1 MNKTENPSRSGGLLK
16 YLKPYWLWVILSPL
30 TMMGEVLADLWQPKF
45 MEKLVNEGVLSSNQ
59 ELLIS
64 VGLQMLLVVLLGGI
78 SGTACSVFASLASQ
92 NFACDLRKDV
102 FKSAMELS
110 FQQTDKFTTGSLITR
125 LTNDI
130 TQMQHFVQ
138 QCIRMFVRSGMM
150 FLGGIVMMLTLD
162 LRFGLIL
169 LAALPI
175 QLLMMALILRKA
187 NPLYAK
193 VQRRLDTVNNVMQE
207 NVNGARMVKAY
218 VQEKRE
224 TERFNYANEALTETN
239 LKVAFIIAR
248 LSPMLSI
255 IMNCS
260 IVAIIYLGGM
270 QSAAGAMQAGTIMA
284 AITYNTQILHSV
296 MMVSMMFQAIARGR
310 ASGKRLSEV
319 LQTEPVIRSGDYCP
333 QKLGDIQLDQVG
345 FHYPGF
351 AGRPVLKNLSLS
363 VKPGENL
370 AILGATGSGKS
381 SLIHLI
387 TRFYDATEGEIT
399 IGGVPIGEYDL
410 TALRERIAVVLQ
422 KSELFSGTVA
432 DNIRWGNPDA
442 TDEEICRAATIAQAA
457 EFIDKMPEGYNT
469 VIAEKGASLS
479 GGQKQRLSIARA
491 LVRKPELLI
500 FDDST
505 SALDLATEGK
515 LRRAIR
521 EELTGTTLI
530 TVAQRIASVKDCD
543 RIAVLEDGTLAA
555 IGTHEELLKTSTV
568 YQEIY
573 RSQTKEGG
581 MIDG

>member
-1 MNKTENPSRSGGLLK
+1 MKLLK
-16 YLKPYWLWVILSPL
+16 YLKPYWFWVLLSPL
-30 TMMGEVLADLWQPKF
+30 SMIGEVLADLWQPRL
-45 MEKLVNEGVLSSNQ
+45 MSALINQGVLHNDQ
-59 ELLIS
+59 EFLVA
-64 VGLQMLLVVLLGGI
+64 VGLRMLLVVLLGGI
-78 SGTACSVFASLASQ
+78 SGSLCSVFASLASQ

-102 FKSAMELS
+102 FKSAMALS

-130 TQMQHFVQ
+130 TQMQHFVE
-138 QCIRMFVRSGMM
+138 QCIRMFVRSGFM
-150 FLGGIVMMLTLD
+150 FVGGIIMMLMLES
-162 LRFGLIL
+162 RFGLIL
-169 LAALPI
+169 LCSLPL
-175 QLLMMALILRKA
+175 QLILMALVLKAA

-193 VQRRLDTVNNVMQE
+193 VQQRLDTVNNVMQE

-218 VQEKRE
+218 VQEERE
-224 TERFNYANEALTETN
+224 TERFNNANDALTETN

-248 LSPMLSI
+248 LSPVLSI

-260 IVAIIYLGGM
+260 VVAIIYLGGL
-270 QSAAGAMQAGTIMA
+270 QTAAGAMEVGTIMA
-284 AITYNTQILHSV
+284 AIDYNTRILHSV
-296 MMVSMMFQAIARGR
+296 MMVSMMFQSIARGR
-310 ASGKRLSEV
+310 ASGKRLTEV
-319 LQTEPVIRSGDYCP
+319 LETEPIIRSGSYSP
-333 QKLGDIQLDQVG
+333 AALGEICFDRVA

-351 AGRPVLKNLSLS
+351 PGRPVLKELSLTI
-363 VKPGENL
+363 KPGENL

-387 TRFYDATEGEIT
+387 TRFYDATEGAIT
-399 IGGVPIGEYDL
+399 VGGTPIKDYDL
-410 TALRERIAVVLQ
+410 TTLREHIAVVLQ

-432 DNIRWGNPDA
+432 ENIRWGNPDA
-442 TDEEICRAATIAQAA
+442 TDEEVVRAATIAQAA
-457 EFIDKMPEGYNT
+457 EFIDKMPEGYESM
-469 VIAEKGASLS
+469 IAEKGASLS

-505 SALDLATEGK
+505 SALDLTTEGK

-521 EELTGTTLI
+521 EELKGTTLI

-543 RIAVLEDGTLAA
+543 RIAVLEDGTLSA
-555 IGTHEELLKTSTV
+555 IGTHEELLQNSPV

-581 MIDG
+581 AVHG

>member
-1 MNKTENPSRSGGLLK
+1 MKLLK

-30 TMMGEVLADLWQPKF
+30 TMIGEVLADLWQPKL
-45 MEKLVNEGVLSSNQ
+45 MSTLINEGVLNNDQ
-59 ELLIS
+59 ELLVA
-64 VGLQMLLVVLLGGI
+64 VGLRMLLVVLLGGL
-78 SGTACSVFASLASQ
+78 SGALCSVFASLASQ
-92 NFACDLRKDV
+92 SFACDLRKDV
-102 FKSAMELS
+102 FKSAMGLS

-130 TQMQHFVQ
+130 TQMQHFVE
-138 QCIRMFVRSGMM
+138 QCIRMFVRSGFM
-150 FLGGIVMMLTLD
+150 FVGGIIMMLSLD
-162 LRFGLIL
+162 LKFGLIL
-169 LAALPI
+169 LCSLPL
-175 QLLMMALILRKA
+175 QLIAMALVLKA
-187 NPLYAK
+187 SNPLYAK
-193 VQRRLDTVNNVMQE
+193 VQQRLDTVNNVMQE

-218 VQEKRE
+218 VQEDRE
-224 TERFNYANEALTETN
+224 IARFNDANEGLTETN

-248 LSPMLSI
+248 LSPVLSI
-255 IMNCS
+255 VMNLS
-260 IVAIIYLGGM
+260 VVAILYLGGL
-270 QSAAGAMQAGTIMA
+270 QDSAAAMQVGTIMA
-284 AITYNTQILHSV
+284 AIDYNNRILHSV
-296 MMVSMMFQAIARGR
+296 MMVSMMFQSIARGR
-310 ASGKRLSEV
+310 ASGKRLTEV
-319 LQTEPVIRSGDYCP
+319 LNTVPVIRGGDHAP
-333 QKLGDIQLDQVG
+333 KTLGEISFDQVA

-351 AGRPVLKNLSLS
+351 PGRPVLKDLSLT

-387 TRFYDATEGEIT
+387 TRFYDTTEGSIT
-399 IGGVPIGEYDL
+399 IGGTPIQEFDL
-410 TALRERIAVVLQ
+410 TALREHIAVVLQ

-432 DNIRWGNPDA
+432 ENIRWGCPDA
-442 TDEEICRAATIAQAA
+442 TDEEVIRAATIAQAA
-457 EFIDKMPEGYNT
+457 EFIDKMPEGYDS

-505 SALDLATEGK
+505 SALDLTTEGK

-521 EELTGTTLI
+521 EEMKGTTLI

-581 MIDG
+581 VIDG

>member
-1 MNKTENPSRSGGLLK
+1 MNNTPKKQHGLLH

-30 TMMGEVLADLWQPKF
+30 TMFGEVIADLLQPK
-45 MEKLVNEGVLSSNQ
+45 MMSTLVNDGVLGNDQ
-59 ELLIS
+59 DLLLR
-64 VGLQMLLVVLLGGI
+64 VGLQMLLTVLLGGI
-78 SGTACSVFASLASQ
+78 SGSSCSIFASLASQ

-102 FKSAMELS
+102 FKSAMALS

-130 TQMQHFVQ
+130 TQMQHFIQ

-150 FLGGIVMMLTLD
+150 FVGGIIMMLSLN

-169 LAALPI
+169 LASLPL
-175 QLLMMALILRKA
+175 QLLLIALILRKA

-193 VQRRLDTVNNVMQE
+193 VQQRLDTVNNVMQE

-218 VQEKRE
+218 VQEERE
-224 TERFNYANEALTETN
+224 TCRFNAANEALTQTN
-239 LKVAFIIAR
+239 LKVAYIIAR
-248 LSPMLSI
+248 LSPILSI

-260 IVAIIYLGGM
+260 IVALIYLGGM
-270 QSAAGAMQAGTIMA
+270 QARASAMEVGTIMA
-284 AITYNTQILHSV
+284 AITYITQILHSV

-310 ASGKRLSEV
+310 ASGKRLKEV
-319 LQTEPVIRSGDYCP
+319 LNTRPAIKGGNFKPET
-333 QKLGDIQLDQVG
+333 LGDITFKNVF
-345 FHYPGF
+345 FHYPGHR
-351 AGRPVLKNLSLS
+351 AHPVLKDVSFTI
-363 VKPGENL
+363 KPGENI

-387 TRFYDATEGEIT
+387 TRFYDVTDGEIT
-399 IGGVPIGEYDL
+399 IGGTPIKEYDL
-410 TALRERIAVVLQ
+410 TALREHIAVVMQ

-432 DNIRWGNPDA
+432 ENIRWGKPDA
-442 TDEEICRAATIAQAA
+442 TDQEVERAAAIAQAA
-457 EFIDKMPEGYNT
+457 EFVDKMPEGYST

-491 LVRKPELLI
+491 LVRQPELLI

-505 SALDLATEGK
+505 SALDLSTESK
-515 LRRAIR
+515 LRQAIR
-521 EELTGTTLI
+521 QEMKNTTLI
-530 TVAQRIASVKDCD
+530 TIAQRIASVKDCD
-543 RIAVLEDGTLAA
+543 RIAVLEDGTLSA
-555 IGTHEELLKTSTV
+555 IGTHEELLKNSLV

-573 RSQTKEGG
+573 RSQTKEGV

>member
-1 MNKTENPSRSGGLLK
+1 MKNASQKHGLLH

-30 TMMGEVLADLWQPKF
+30 TMIGEVFADLLQPK
-45 MEKLVNEGVLSSNQ
+45 MMSSLVNDGVLGNDR
-59 ELLIS
+59 ELLLR
-64 VGLQMLLVVLLGGI
+64 VGLQMLLTVLLGGL
-78 SGTACSVFASLASQ
+78 SGASCSVFASLASQ

-102 FKSAMELS
+102 FKSAMALS

-130 TQMQHFVQ
+130 TQMQHFVE

-150 FLGGIVMMLTLD
+150 FIGGIIMMLSLN

-169 LAALPI
+169 LASLPL
-175 QLLMMALILRKA
+175 QLLLMALILRKA

-193 VQRRLDTVNNVMQE
+193 VQQRLDTVNNVMQE

-218 VQEKRE
+218 VQEERE
-224 TERFNYANEALTETN
+224 THRFNTANEALTQTN

-248 LSPMLSI
+248 LSPILSI

-260 IVAIIYLGGM
+260 IVGLIYLGGM
-270 QSAAGAMQAGTIMA
+270 QTQAGAMEVGTIMA
-284 AITYNTQILHSV
+284 AITYITQILHSV
-296 MMVSMMFQAIARGR
+296 MMVSMMFQSIARGR
-310 ASGKRLSEV
+310 ASGKRLKEV
-319 LQTEPVIRSGDYCP
+319 LNTKPVIQSGSYAP
-333 QKLGDIQLDQVG
+333 ATLGDITFKNVA
-345 FHYPGF
+345 FHYPGY
-351 AGRPVLKNLSLS
+351 AGRPVLKDVSLT
-363 VKPGENL
+363 VQPGENI

-399 IGGVPIGEYDL
+399 IGGTSIKEYDL
-410 TALRERIAVVLQ
+410 TALRDRIAVVMQ

-432 DNIRWGNPDA
+432 ENIRWGKPDA
-442 TDEEICRAATIAQAA
+442 TEQEIAQAAAIAQAA
-457 EFIDKMPEGYNT
+457 EFVEKMPQGYNT

-491 LVRKPELLI
+491 LVRQPELLI

-505 SALDLATEGK
+505 SALDLSTESK
-515 LRRAIR
+515 LRQAIR
-521 EELTGTTLI
+521 QEMKNTTLI
-530 TVAQRIASVKDCD
+530 TIAQRIASVKDCD
-543 RIAVLEDGTLAA
+543 RIAVLEDGTLSA
-555 IGTHEELLKTSTV
+555 IGTHEELLATSTV

-573 RSQTKEGG
+573 RSQTKEGV

>member
-1 MNKTENPSRSGGLLK
+1 MKLIK
-16 YLKPYWLWVILSPL
+16 YLKPYWFWAVLSPL
-30 TMMGEVLADLWQPKF
+30 MMIGEVLADLWQPKL
-45 MEKLVNEGVLSSNQ
+45 MSVMVNEGVLQSNQ
-59 ELLIS
+59 QLLVTVGLRMLLI
-64 VGLQMLLVVLLGGI
+64 VLMGGI
-78 SGTACSVFASLASQ
+78 AGTLCGVFASLASQ

-102 FKSAMELS
+102 FKSAMSLS

-130 TQMQHFVQ
+130 TQMQHFVE
-138 QCIRMFVRSGMM
+138 QCIRMFVRSGFM
-150 FLGGIVMMLTLD
+150 FVGGIIMLISLES
-162 LRFGLIL
+162 RFGLIL
-169 LAALPI
+169 LLSLPL
-175 QLLMMALILRKA
+175 QLLLMALILKAA

-193 VQRRLDTVNNVMQE
+193 VQKRLDTVNNVMQE

-218 VQEKRE
+218 VQEERE
-224 TERFNYANEALTETN
+224 IGRFNDANEALTDIN

-248 LSPMLSI
+248 LSPLLSI

-260 IVAIIYLGGM
+260 VVAIIYLGGM
-270 QSAAGAMQAGTIMA
+270 QQAASAMEVGTIMA
-284 AITYNTQILHSV
+284 AIDYNTRVLHSV
-296 MMVSMMFQAIARGR
+296 MMVSMMFQSIARGR

-319 LQTEPVIRSGDYCP
+319 LDTVPVIRSGEERP
-333 QKLGDIQLDQVG
+333 QALGAITFDKVG

-351 AGRPVLKNLSLS
+351 EGRSVLKDFSLEIR
-363 VKPGENL
+363 PGENI

-387 TRFYDATEGEIT
+387 TRFYDATEGQIT
-399 IGGVPIGEYDL
+399 IGGRPIDQWDL
-410 TALRERIAVVLQ
+410 TLLRDKIAVVLQ
-422 KSELFSGTVA
+422 KSELFSGSVA
-432 DNIRWGNPDA
+432 ENIRWGNPDA
-442 TDEEICRAATIAQAA
+442 TDQEIRRAAKIAQAA
-457 EFIDKMPEGYNT
+457 EFVERMPQGYDSP
-469 VIAEKGASLS
+469 IAEKGASLS

-505 SALDLATEGK
+505 SALDLATESR
-515 LRRAIR
+515 LRKAIAQ
-521 EELTGTTLI
+521 EMQGTTLI

-543 RIAVLEDGTLAA
+543 RIAVIEDGTLAA
-555 IGTHEELLKTSTV
+555 IGTHDELLKTSAV